1 MSREG
6 EIIYMDEGEDR
17 VDLAF
22 ASSIF
27 TDTFYTL
34 NGATI
39 DIGLSDLIRLEVETE
54 DGAVFLIYRSG
65 THSIFTIFNSEGN
78 ISLARIILSKALKR
92 I

>member
-1 MSREG
+1 MGIEVLAILSREG
-6 EIIYMDEGEDR
+6 GDIIWMRVTHR

-54 DGAVFLIYRSG
+54 DGQ
-65 THSIFTIFNSEGN
+65 
-78 ISLARIILSKALKR
+78 
-92 I
+92 